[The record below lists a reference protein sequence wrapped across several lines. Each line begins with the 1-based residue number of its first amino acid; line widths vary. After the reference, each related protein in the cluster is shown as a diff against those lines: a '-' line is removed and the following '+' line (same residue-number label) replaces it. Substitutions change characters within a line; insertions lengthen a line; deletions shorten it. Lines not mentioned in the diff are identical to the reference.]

1 MRIAVFDLNEWELAG
16 FERLAEEHEL
26 HLWEESLTGDNASAH
41 ADAEVVSGFV
51 TSTLDDEVLEQL
63 TNVKL
68 IATRSTG
75 FDHISL
81 DVCRARDIAVCNVP
95 TYGSHTVAEHVFGL
109 LLTISHKL
117 EEAIDR
123 TRKGDF
129 SPKGLQGFDLQ
140 GKTMGIV
147 GAGDIG
153 RETIRIAKGFGMDVV
168 AFDVAPDEKA
178 AQRLDFQYASMDELL
193 AVSDIVSLHVPANEK
208 TRHLISRDEFAKMK
222 AGAVLINT
230 SRGDVVDTRALVRA
244 LAEQKVSAAGLDVLP
259 EEPVIREEAELLRS
273 VYEERRDLTT
283 LLANHVLVHMRNV
296 VVTPHSA
303 FNAREA
309 VQRILDTT
317 VDNIQAF
324 ARGKPTNVVNAVCV
338 RERSRQRPASSG
350 RQL

>member
-1 MRIAVFDLNEWELAG
+1 MKVAVFDLEDWERVG
-16 FERLAEEHEL
+16 FDRLADEHEL
-26 HLWEESLTGDNASAH
+26 RMLADPLTTENASEH

-51 TSTLDDEVLEQL
+51 TSTFDDQVMEQL
-63 TNVKL
+63 ASLKL

-75 FDHISL
+75 FDHIPL
-81 DVCRARDIAVCNVP
+81 GVCREREITVCNVP
-95 TYGSHTVAEHVFGL
+95 TYGSNTVAEHVFGL

-147 GAGDIG
+147 GTGGIG

-168 AFDVAPDEKA
+168 AFEIEPDEEA
-178 AQRLDFQYASMDELL
+178 ARRLDFRYASMDELL
-193 AVSDIVSLHVPANEK
+193 AGSDVVSLHVPANEK
-208 TRHLISRDEFAKMK
+208 TRHLISRDEFEKMK
-222 AGAVLINT
+222 DGAVLINT
-230 SRGDVVDTRALVRA
+230 ARGDVVDTRALVRA
-244 LAEQKVSAAGLDVLP
+244 LAEQELSAAGLDVLP

-273 VYEERRDLTT
+273 VYEERHDLNT

-303 FNAREA
+303 FNTREA

-317 VDNIQAF
+317 VENIQAF
-324 ARGKPTNVVNAVCV
+324 ARGKPINVVT
-338 RERSRQRPASSG
+338 
-350 RQL
+350 